1 MPTSAVI
8 VVQIFPMWSDKMNW
22 RAALQ
27 SADDASDEAIMLGQM
42 AFVMET
48 IIAELKK
55 PKPDIP
61 MLLEMVE
68 ENLQTTIEELME
80 ELKWVG
86 FMF

>member
-1 MPTSAVI
+1 
-8 VVQIFPMWSDKMNW
+8 
-22 RAALQ
+22 
-27 SADDASDEAIMLGQM
+27 MLGQM

-55 PKPDIP
+55 PEPDIP

-80 ELKWVG
+80 ELK
-86 FMF
+86 

>member
-1 MPTSAVI
+1 
-8 VVQIFPMWSDKMNW
+8 MNW

-55 PKPDIP
+55 PEPDIP

-68 ENLQTTIEELME
+68 ENLQTTVEELME
-80 ELKWVG
+80 ELK
-86 FMF
+86 

>member
-1 MPTSAVI
+1 
-8 VVQIFPMWSDKMNW
+8 MNW

-80 ELKWVG
+80 ELK
-86 FMF
+86 

>member
-1 MPTSAVI
+1 
-8 VVQIFPMWSDKMNW
+8 MNW

-27 SADDASDEAIMLGQM
+27 SADNASDEAIMLGQM

-55 PKPDIP
+55 PEPDIP

-68 ENLQTTIEELME
+68 ENLQTTVEELME
-80 ELKWVG
+80 ELK
-86 FMF
+86 

>member
-1 MPTSAVI
+1 MS
-8 VVQIFPMWSDKMNW
+8 W

-55 PKPDIP
+55 PEPDIP

-68 ENLQTTIEELME
+68 ENLQTTVEELME
-80 ELKWVG
+80 ELK
-86 FMF
+86 

>member
-1 MPTSAVI
+1 MS
-8 VVQIFPMWSDKMNW
+8 W

-27 SADDASDEAIMLGQM
+27 SADNPSDEAIMLGQM

-55 PKPDIP
+55 PEPDIP

-80 ELKWVG
+80 ELK
-86 FMF
+86 

>member
-1 MPTSAVI
+1 MS
-8 VVQIFPMWSDKMNW
+8 WK
-22 RAALQ
+22 AALQ
-27 SADDASDEAIMLGQM
+27 SADNPSDEAIMLGQM

-55 PKPDIP
+55 PEPDIP

-80 ELKWVG
+80 ELK
-86 FMF
+86 

>member
-1 MPTSAVI
+1 
-8 VVQIFPMWSDKMNW
+8 MNW

-42 AFVMET
+42 AFVMEV
-48 IIAELKK
+48 IIEELKK
-55 PKPDIP
+55 PEPDIP

-80 ELKWVG
+80 ELK
-86 FMF
+86 

>member
-1 MPTSAVI
+1 
-8 VVQIFPMWSDKMNW
+8 MNW

-42 AFVMET
+42 AFVLET

-55 PKPDIP
+55 SEPDIP

-80 ELKWVG
+80 ELK
-86 FMF
+86 